1 MAYRELP
8 LKTEATLCIDG
19 DDYDID
25 YFGMDD
31 GHSEEPGDA
40 LRFLFQLGRGYY
52 IHLYVIQ
59 AGWRGDHRGFFHTT
73 WLKDCAV
80 MEVEMEDTGAPSRV
94 ESDVIFLPLLYSSVA
109 IEDRRYEILT
119 QAFRAS
125 DGAIAMT
132 FSFAGGALRWTRE
145 RRWELAL
152 EGAPARALDALPRFS
167 V

>member
-1 MAYRELP
+1 MAYRELR
-8 LKTEATLCIDG
+8 LQTEARLRLD
-19 DDYDID
+19 DVDYDID
-25 YFGMDD
+25 FFGMDD
-31 GHSEEPGDA
+31 GQSEEPGDA

-80 MEVEMEDTGAPSRV
+80 MEVEMEETGAPSRV
-94 ESDVIFLPLLYSSVA
+94 ESDVIFLPLLYAHVA
-109 IEDRRYEILT
+109 VAERRYEILT
-119 QAFRAS
+119 QAFRAA

-145 RRWELAL
+145 RCWELSVDGESAQS
-152 EGAPARALDALPRFS
+152 LDDLPRFS
-167 V
+167 L